1 MNAKAIL
8 IGAAGLLVALAPT
21 GPASADTGGS
31 DQNLRYTRAYVQ
43 RAVNTLSNDQS
54 DYGGH
59 RVAAISDLQTASA
72 DLTAALRFDRDPD
85 DATIPQDIRPQDTD
99 VAAFIRNQSA
109 SNRSIDVARAM
120 VAHSIAML
128 NDDAHDY
135 GGYRLKA
142 IGALSAARDQLA
154 DAIQY
159 RNAHGGAGGG
169 VGSDDNLRYSRL
181 YLERAVDMLS
191 HDDRDYAGHRV
202 AAMSDIQSAQSDLA
216 AALAADNNREDSVLP
231 THAAPGDDD
240 LDAYYVRRQFQSNEN
255 MEYVSRYVARA
266 IDMLQRDQHDY
277 AGNRVRA
284 IGQLQAA
291 REQISLALASR

>member
-8 IGAAGLLVALAPT
+8 VGAVGLLAALAPT
-21 GPASADTGGS
+21 VPASADTVGS
-31 DQNLRYTRAYVQ
+31 DQNLRYTRAYIQ
-43 RAVNTLSNDQS
+43 RAVDTLSHDQS

-59 RVAAISDLQTASA
+59 RIAAVSDLQTASA
-72 DLTAALRFDRDPD
+72 DLTAALRYDRDPG

-99 VAAFIRNQSA
+99 IAAFVRNQSA
-109 SNRSIDVARAM
+109 SNRSIDVARTM
-120 VAHSIAML
+120 VTRSISML
-128 NDDAHDY
+128 DDDAHDY
-135 GGYRLKA
+135 NGYRLKA

-159 RNAHGGAGGG
+159 RDAHGGSG

-202 AAMSDIQSAQSDLA
+202 AAMSDIQRAQSDLA
-216 AALAADNNREDSVLP
+216 AALAADPNREDSVLP

-240 LDAYYVRRQFQSNEN
+240 LDAYYVRRQFQSNDN
-255 MEYVSRYVARA
+255 MQYVSRYVARA

-277 AGNRVRA
+277 AGYRA
-284 IGQLQAA
+284 KAIDQLQAA
-291 REQISLALASR
+291 RQQISLALASR